1 MENDKSNI
9 LDVLAM
15 MLLIVF
21 FAGISTFSL
30 VNGGLMPGLLFG
42 ALALLVTW
50 LLIRDLRWGVR
61 PPNRWEWFRT
71 WMTVRPVV
79 IGVIGAA
86 VLFAILAYG
95 REDMPNP
102 PDEVG
107 IMLTGG
113 ALVWALLIFYTIFRA
128 PRRQEADSEYKKRMG
143 WRDSKEYI

>member
-1 MENDKSNI
+1 MNSDRDKTSI

-61 PPNRWEWFRT
+61 APNRWEWFKA
-71 WMTVRPVV
+71 WMNVQPVI
-79 IGVIGAA
+79 IGGVGMALLAA
-86 VLFAILAYG
+86 VVTYG
-95 REDMPNP
+95 P
-102 PDEVG
+102 PKLTEEMKIG
-107 IMLTGG
+107 LTGG
-113 ALVWALLIFYTIFRA
+113 ILVWVIVLAITIWRSQR
-128 PRRQEADSEYKKRMG
+128 PRFEGDAAYKKRMG
-143 WRDSKEYI
+143 WQDSKEYI